1 MQISVESK
9 EGLERRM
16 TVELPAEMINEAVE
30 QRLKDVSRTANL
42 DGFRPGKVPMS
53 VVRKKFTEQVRQE
66 IFGDLVKSSY
76 FQALAKE
83 KLEPAGEP
91 SIEPHDDVAEG
102 AMGYTAIFEVMPK
115 VKLNDLSEAVVNRPV
130 AEVADSDVEAM
141 IEKLRSQRATWN
153 DVERES
159 QDGDQLTINFKGFI
173 DGEAFEG
180 GSADGIALIL
190 GSGSMIEGFE
200 SGLVGAKAGEE
211 RTLELTF
218 PEDYQADNLAG
229 KAATFEAE
237 VTKVAESVMPE
248 LDDEFAK
255 SFDTLEGGVEAMRK
269 DILGNMERELSDRIK
284 GMEKEQAMN
293 VLLEANDI
301 EVPQGLIQQESQALL
316 QQTRANMQQSGQSSD
331 VDLPLSLFEDQ
342 AKKRVSLG
350 LLTAEIIKENDIKLD
365 EERVREKVEQFA
377 STYEEPQ
384 DVIDYY
390 YSNREQLSAVEN
402 VVIEEQVVD
411 WILERVKVEDTASTF
426 DEIMNPQPA
435 AAAEDA

>member
-1 MQISVESK
+1 
-9 EGLERRM
+9 
-16 TVELPAEMINEAVE
+16 
-30 QRLKDVSRTANL
+30 
-42 DGFRPGKVPMS
+42 
-53 VVRKKFTEQVRQE
+53 
-66 IFGDLVKSSY
+66 
-76 FQALAKE
+76 
-83 KLEPAGEP
+83 
-91 SIEPHDDVAEG
+91 
-102 AMGYTAIFEVMPK
+102 MGYTAIFEVMPK